1 MKRFLCSVSFR
12 NFGLKKIFLIKISLL
27 KDFKLK
33 VLSISMFSYK
43 VIHNTIPP
51 KFIYQRSPFH
61 NATHNKCSRQYILKY
76 CLVNADH
83 HF

>member
-1 MKRFLCSVSFR
+1 MR
-12 NFGLKKIFLIKISLL
+12 ISSM

-43 VIHNTIPP
+43 VIHNTIHP
-51 KFIYQRSPFH
+51 KFIYQKSPFH
-61 NATHNKCSRQYILKY
+61 NATHITNVLGNTFWEIL
-76 CLVNADH
+76 LLQLQMHSH